1 MININI
7 KLGLFGDSDVGKS
20 TIAHFLQTNQINNN
34 KTLTIG
40 VDYLSKEYSV
50 ASDVNVKFQIWDTA
64 GQERYNSII
73 IKYYTV
79 NIPVFIFDLSDKNTF
94 EHIYEWYNQYMNKSR
109 YKPIDIYL
117 IGNKTD
123 LRIDNDPEFIKEI
136 HNFSIINNMK
146 YFENS
151 SLKDNKINEIFKTI
165 ANNIYNLHKSNK
177 LLEFKEEITIESKN
191 ITTDYFQLEDD
202 NKINIKNKINTEN
215 YKICCK

>member
-20 TIAHFLQTNQINNN
+20 TIAHFLQTNRISQD
-34 KTLTIG
+34 KALTIG
-40 VDYLSKEYSV
+40 VDYMSKEYSV

-73 IKYYTV
+73 NKYYTV
-79 NIPVFIFDLSDKNTF
+79 SIPVFIFDLSDKNTF
-94 EHIYEWYNQYMNKSR
+94 EHIYEWYNQYMKNSR

-123 LRIDNDPEFIKEI
+123 LKYNDDPEFTKEI
-136 HNFSIINNMK
+136 KNFSIINNMK

-151 SLKDNKINEIFKTI
+151 SIKDKKINEIFKTI
-165 ANNIYNLHKSNK
+165 ANNVYTLYKTNK
-177 LLEFKEEITIESKN
+177 LLKFKNEISIESKN
-191 ITTDYFQLEDD
+191 ISTDYFQLED
-202 NKINIKNKINTEN
+202 NFKINTKTIKNEN